1 MALVQALPVI
11 LSSLMNAL
19 PGALLAVWEL
29 IETVFAGLPEWFGQL
44 WDGAVAIAKEL
55 FAPIV
60 EWFGG
65 IWEDICGIFEP
76 VAQFFEDT
84 FGDAW
89 DAVSSIWESTGIGD
103 FFSGIWDSISNAFST
118 VTDWFRDT
126 FSEAWQAVK
135 DVFST
140 GGSVFDGIKEGIA
153 SVFTTCVNAII
164 RGINKVIKVPF
175 DKLNDILKKLKNIEV
190 LGMYP
195 FNWVTTFTVPQI
207 PELEKGAVL
216 EKGQVGLLEGNGAEA
231 VVPLHQNKEWISAV
245 ARDMDTAM
253 GATSG
258 GKVLSVLLDI
268 LAALEA
274 LAQAGIYLDTEALV
288 GGLARPMDRKLG
300 QLQAAK
306 GRA

>member
-1 MALVQALPVI
+1 MTVQKD
-11 LSSLMNAL
+11 
-19 PGALLAVWEL
+19 LLLTCDAGTTGCKC
-29 IETVFAGLPEWFGQL
+29 TVFNAQGE
-44 WDGAVAIAKEL
+44 AVCSVKREYPTSYPRPNWAEQ
-55 FAPIV
+55 
-60 EWFGG
+60 
-65 IWEDICGIFEP
+65 DP
-76 VAQFFEDT
+76 VVIK
-84 FGDAW
+84 DA
-89 DAVSSIWESTGIGD
+89 
-103 FFSGIWDSISNAFST
+103 
-118 VTDWFRDT
+118 
-126 FSEAWQAVK
+126 
-135 DVFST
+135 
-140 GGSVFDGIKEGIA
+140 VFDGIKEGIA

-306 GRA
+306 GMA